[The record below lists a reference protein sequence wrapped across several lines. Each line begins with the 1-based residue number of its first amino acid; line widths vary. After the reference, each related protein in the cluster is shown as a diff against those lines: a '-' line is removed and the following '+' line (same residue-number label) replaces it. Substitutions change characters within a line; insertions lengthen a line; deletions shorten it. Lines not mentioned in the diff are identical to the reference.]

1 MAVCVTQDEAAREAW
16 LRERRN
22 VIGASEVGTILGLT
36 PYASPYSLWAQ
47 KVGLLP
53 EVEETL
59 PMWFGRKAEP
69 IIAERYEIETG
80 RRLID
85 KGDYWTVTHPDYS
98 WLRATPD
105 RLVSYGADQHG
116 AVELKTIGARNG
128 GDWDEN
134 TAPLTYDAQLQIQLA
149 CLGYDRGE
157 IAAMIG
163 NNRFLII
170 ERERNDDFLDTAYPV
185 LHEFWQCVQTG
196 EPPSID
202 GTEAT
207 ARALKKLHPLDNGE
221 VVEVS
226 DAIAKEWHEAQE
238 MKGVVRELEE
248 CIARRENQIRAA
260 IGDNTY
266 AEHCGTRMF
275 SYKTQ
280 TRAGYL
286 RVPTDHA
293 GALVAAGVPFTE
305 TQSST
310 YRVLRKA
317 GSK

>member
-1 MAVCVTQDEAAREAW
+1 MAVAVTQDEAAREAW

-22 VIGASEVGTILGLT
+22 VIGASEVGTILGLN
-36 PYASPYSLWAQ
+36 PYASPYSLWAH

-85 KGDYWTVTHPDYS
+85 RGDYWTVTHPDYS

-105 RLVSYGADQHG
+105 RLVSYGPDQHG
-116 AVELKTIGARNG
+116 AVELKTIGARNS

-134 TAPLTYDAQLQIQLA
+134 TAPLTYEAQLQIQLA
-149 CLGYDRGE
+149 CLNYERGE

-163 NNRFLII
+163 NSRFLII
-170 ERERNDDFLDTAYPV
+170 ERERNDDFLDAVIPIVYD
-185 LHEFWQCVQTG
+185 FWECVQAN
-196 EPPSID
+196 EPPDID
-202 GTEAT
+202 AAEAT

-221 VVEVS
+221 AVEVPYDIYKAWHAAQALKGMVRDMEES
-226 DAIAKEWHEAQE
+226 IA
-238 MKGVVRELEE
+238 LY
-248 CIARRENQIRAA
+248 ENKIRAA

-266 AEHCGTRMF
+266 AEHCGARLF

-280 TRAGYL
+280 SREGYL

-317 GSK
+317 GNK